1 MLKKAPG
8 EAAASLPV
16 LIPKQN
22 VLSKNIPTSS
32 SLSGKE
38 KLGKLLSAVLNK
50 RQMSLRVILPGL
62 HFLFPS
68 DTKVFFP
75 SWRLPTTPAP
85 SEWEVRRGRPL
96 LAPCCMPLQI
106 LAPGS
111 GLLGSTS

>member
-1 MLKKAPG
+1 MLKKARVQ
-8 EAAASLPV
+8 AAASLPV

-22 VLSKNIPTSS
+22 VLSKSISTSS
-32 SLSGKE
+32 SLSIGE
-38 KLGKLLSAVLNK
+38 KLGQQLSAVLNK
-50 RQMSLRVILPGL
+50 QQMSLRVILPGL

-75 SWRLPTTPAP
+75 SWRLPTTPAS
-85 SEWEVRRGRPL
+85 SEWEVKRGRPL

-111 GLLGSTS
+111 ELLGSTS